1 MLRHRPVSNILYR
14 CIRTASAAE
23 AIIEGK
29 VTSCLPHIRCHRPL
43 LRVHV
48 RTSRVLVSPL
58 GLDTP
63 SKAGEERGL
72 ADQVAR
78 QVDRQAVGSITR
90 YTQTQIACLWC
101 HGMQAGSDAPCSGG
115 ASALSAVD
123 SADHRPDIDRE
134 VSASTATAQRVT

>member
-1 MLRHRPVSNILYR
+1 MLRHSPVSIILYR

-23 AIIEGK
+23 AIIEGI

-63 SKAGEERGL
+63 SKAGEERGP
-72 ADQVAR
+72 ADKVGRHA
-78 QVDRQAVGSITR
+78 DR
-90 YTQTQIACLWC
+90 
-101 HGMQAGSDAPCSGG
+101 HAGSGRHNETYTNSN
-115 ASALSAVD
+115 
-123 SADHRPDIDRE
+123 
-134 VSASTATAQRVT
+134 